1 MCCKGKRKRD
11 DAVSELVGEMLML
24 TIVLIM
30 MAVFASSAS
39 DVLPPARD
47 PSVTILQVQP
57 GSQVELYHKGGD
69 AIPMSELRITVDGKE
84 RGYDLYLY
92 GASTPTADSDSL
104 FDIGGRISIDISSFT
119 KGDRIPIRLAT
130 SRAVIYSVEVTP

>member
-1 MCCKGKRKRD
+1 
-11 DAVSELVGEMLML
+11 ML

-30 MAVFASSAS
+30 MAVFAASAS
-39 DVLPPARD
+39 DVLLPARD

-92 GASTPTADSDSL
+92 GASTPTADSESL
-104 FDIGGRISIDISSFT
+104 FDLGGRISIDISSFT

>member
-1 MCCKGKRKRD
+1 MSMCCKGKRKRD

-69 AIPMSELRITVDGKE
+69 AIPWSELRIMVDGVDKKE
-84 RGYDLYLY
+84 NCGLNGLAAPADPYELLDLGGYIYI
-92 GASTPTADSDSL
+92 PTSVAGTGSH
-104 FDIGGRISIDISSFT
+104 I
-119 KGDRIPIRLAT
+119 KLAT
-130 SRAVIYSVEVTP
+130 PRAVIWTGVVT